1 MVGPMARD
9 VRDSDLVRV
18 PDGVSVGSDLL
29 RVSTLELIKGKGVPL
44 MMEFPVNLATGPFLV
59 SSTRGVLWVSP
70 REPKVRA
77 AFRPLNVEVFFREV
91 VSAVVEMGVVAEWG
105 NIHPLTPA
113 GLIQAVGHLRSYDLS
128 ALEVLL
134 HPDTMGSV
142 QVLTRETEAEEV
154 VRTLVGFP
162 VELAEWVPPGVVVI
176 VPQDRDFVGFV
187 VTRGAKGVA
196 VVHNASRGIA
206 VCRGSPS

>member
-1 MVGPMARD
+1 MVGEVARD
-9 VRDSDLVRV
+9 MSEPELVRV

-29 RVSTLELIKGKGVPL
+29 RVTSLEQVKGQGTPL
-44 MMEFPVNLATGPFLV
+44 MMEFPVNPATGPFLV

-77 AFRPLNVEVFFREV
+77 AFRPLTAEAFFREV
-91 VSAVVEMGVVAEWG
+91 VAAVVDMGAAAEWG

-113 GLIQAVGHLRSYDLS
+113 GVLQAVGHLRSYDLS

-134 HPDTMGSV
+134 HPDTMKLV
-142 QVLTRETEAEEV
+142 QVVSRETEAEETV
-154 VRTLVGFP
+154 HTLCGFP
-162 VELAEWVPPGVVVI
+162 VELAEWLPPGVVVV

-187 VTRGAKGVA
+187 VMRGGKGVA

-206 VCRGSPS
+206 VCRGASS